1 VHQDLELLG
10 SAAWRGTVAGMHA
23 MGVASAAWVFAAA
36 PSKFPFY
43 VSGGVLACGAV
54 ALAAFGITH
63 PDFPGSDGRA
73 RLVMAA
79 TALLVVATM
88 TTGVVTAGRETAEAG
103 APAASTHTLRIAAD
117 PSGRLAFDR
126 RQAAVDAGRVRIDFT
141 NRAPVAHDVTIAR
154 GTKVVVATKPIQG
167 ASATV
172 TADLA
177 RGTYVFFCSVD
188 GHRQAG
194 MQGTLSVR

>member
-1 VHQDLELLG
+1 
-10 SAAWRGTVAGMHA
+10 MHP
-23 MGVASAAWVFAAA
+23 MDVASAAWVFAAA
-36 PSKFPFY
+36 PSKVPFY
-43 VSGGVLACGAV
+43 VAGVALASWAV

-63 PDFPGSDGRA
+63 TDFPGSEGRA

-79 TALLVVATM
+79 SAVLVVTTM
-88 TTGVVTAGRETAEAG
+88 TMAVVTAGRETTAEAG
-103 APAASTHTLRIAAD
+103 APGGGTHTLRIAAD

-126 RQAAVDAGRVRIDFT
+126 KRAAVAAGKVAVDFT
-141 NRAPVAHDVTIAR
+141 NRAPIPHNVTIAH
-154 GTKVVVATKPIQG
+154 GTKIVAATKTIQR

-172 TADLA
+172 TANVT

-194 MQGTLSVR
+194 MRGTLTVR